1 MIYYTTSTL
10 LAYLRRVPP
19 TRIGHV
25 SKTLNVDI
33 PSNVWVNQ
41 VIYIADIYDP
51 SDYLTVD
58 LRMRFNRGKVV
69 AYSKNYL

>member
-10 LAYLRRVPP
+10 MAYLRQVPP

-25 SKTLNVDI
+25 SKALNIDI
-33 PSNVWVNQ
+33 PPNVWINQ

-58 LRMRFNRGKVV
+58 LRMLFNRGKVV
-69 AYSKNYL
+69 AYSKNYK